1 MLTLYVNNTNT
12 DGSEPY
18 TSYSVMSGSQS
29 PSEGDEQESDIDKKE
44 SDDIGEEVTQPGNGS
59 ARQC

>member
-1 MLTLYVNNTNT
+1 MLTLYVNNTN
-12 DGSEPY
+12 EPY

-29 PSEGDEQESDIDKKE
+29 PSEVDEQESDIDKKG
-44 SDDIGEEVTQPGNGS
+44 SDDIGEEVTEPGNGP